1 MGEWAGVIAAVVA
14 GLIAL
19 AAARSDPRVDRAFAV
34 KTIGLLLLY
43 LAYAVAGVL
52 LVFAVLPPGPA
63 GETRAAIGT
72 LFMLAWIGFGMV
84 WLIRLVPR
92 LREPPALLARP
103 FGPVGVGCI
112 VIAAAA
118 FAALVWIS

>member
-1 MGEWAGVIAAVVA
+1 MAEWAGLIAVAAA
-14 GLIAL
+14 GLAAL
-19 AAARSDPRVDRAFAV
+19 AAARADPRVDRAVAV
-34 KTIGLLLLY
+34 KTIGLLLIY

-63 GETRAAIGT
+63 GETRATIGT
-72 LFMLAWIGFGMV
+72 LFMLAWIGFGML

-103 FGPVGVGCI
+103 FGPVGVGCL
-112 VIAAAA
+112 VVGAVA
-118 FAALVWIS
+118 FAVLVCVA

>member
-1 MGEWAGVIAAVVA
+1 MGEWAGVITAVAV
-14 GLIAL
+14 GLAAL
-19 AAARSDPRVDRAFAV
+19 AAVRGDPRVDRAFAV

-63 GETRAAIGT
+63 GETRAAVGT
-72 LFMLAWIGFGMV
+72 FFMLAWIGFGML

-103 FGPVGVGCI
+103 FGPVGVGCL
-112 VIAAAA
+112 VVAAAA
-118 FAALVWIS
+118 FAGLVWFG

>member
-1 MGEWAGVIAAVVA
+1 MGEWAGVIAAVAA
-14 GLIAL
+14 GLAAL
-19 AAARSDPRVDRAFAV
+19 AAARGDSRVDRAFAV

-63 GETRAAIGT
+63 GEVRAAIGT
-72 LFMLAWIGFGMV
+72 VFMLAWIGFGMV

-103 FGPVGVGCI
+103 FGPVGVGCL
-112 VIAAAA
+112 VVGAAAL
-118 FAALVWIS
+118 AALVWIA